1 MSCSRQRLLVLA
13 SALMVV
19 AAVPACRD
27 RKATISTDLQDAGF
41 QMTDG
46 DWFRAC
52 QEDNVEVMK
61 RFLSGGFSKD
71 ARDGSGN
78 TALHVA
84 AAAGAQN
91 AAKYLLDKGV
101 PVDVRGQTGRTPL
114 MAAVISNKP
123 KMVKWLLRQGA
134 DPKLKDEENFK
145 ALMLA
150 VRDGSAGSVAELA
163 SYDREDLD
171 AALLL
176 ASLLGKAE
184 VIDSL
189 TNYGAS
195 VYARMEGDGRT
206 PLMIAAQNGHKE
218 AVNLLLEI
226 GASRY
231 TADEEGRTAATLAEE
246 AGHAE
251 IVALINREPAP
262 EELALEA
269 PEQISAEMDEFVAA
283 AEGDVPPQSGYRA
296 AASGDAPGVETPGD
310 LTVPVPVKRASR
322 PIDGAVLGV
331 RDDGGSQAA
340 AESAGGDVLP
350 TAGPRTKAARPPVI
364 MRHYRETDVPLE
376 VAGVSGDSATLRIV
390 AGNREEIT
398 VKAGE
403 EISGTGGLYV
413 VRVKRRMEE
422 SKVTDGQPMEVA
434 VVEVADRRSG
444 QTREWISGRPSTAHD
459 PIALVEDPVTGARY
473 TARPGQKFKSA
484 DGGEFVVTDVR
495 PNQIVIESLTDG
507 SVVTVPLVGPRG

>member
-1 MSCSRQRLLVLA
+1 MASVLL
-13 SALMVV
+13 VV
-19 AAVPACRD
+19 AAVPSCRD
-27 RKATISTDLQDAGF
+27 RKTTISTDLQDAGF
-41 QMTDG
+41 QMTDA

-52 QEDNVEVMK
+52 EEDNVEVMK

-71 ARDGSGN
+71 ARDGNGN
-78 TALHVA
+78 TSLHLA
-84 AAAGAQN
+84 AAAGARE
-91 AAKYLLDKGV
+91 AAKFLLDKGM
-101 PVDVRGQTGRTPL
+101 PVDVRGQAGRTPL
-114 MAAVISNKP
+114 MAAVIANRP
-123 KMVKWLLRQGA
+123 EMVKWLLRQGA

-176 ASLLGKAE
+176 AALLGKAD

-195 VYARMEGDGRT
+195 VYAKMEDDGRT
-206 PLMIAAQNGHKE
+206 PLMIAAENGHAD
-218 AVNLLLEI
+218 AVKLLLEI

-231 TADEEGRTAATLAEE
+231 TTDGEGRTAANLAEE
-246 AGHAE
+246 AGHPDIA
-251 IVALINREPAP
+251 ALISREPLPA
-262 EELALEA
+262 EMALET
-269 PEQISAEMDEFVAA
+269 PEQISSEMDEFVAA
-283 AEGDVPPQSGYRA
+283 AEGDVPPQSGYGA
-296 AASGDAPGVETPGD
+296 VAPEDVPGADGSGGVARPAPG
-310 LTVPVPVKRASR
+310 KRVSR
-322 PIDGAVLGV
+322 PIEGAVLGAV
-331 RDDGGSQAA
+331 GGGGSPAPVGGTEGG
-340 AESAGGDVLP
+340 AESGGSTTRAAG
-350 TAGPRTKAARPPVI
+350 PPVI
-364 MRHYRETDVPLE
+364 MRHYREMDVPLE
-376 VAGVSGDSATLRIV
+376 VAGVSGDSATLKV
-390 AGNREEIT
+390 AAGSRREIT
-398 VKAGE
+398 VKAGQ
-403 EISGTGGLYV
+403 EIAGTGGLYV
-413 VRVKRRMEE
+413 VRVKRRMED

-495 PNQIVIESLTDG
+495 PNQIVIENLTDG
-507 SVVTVPLVGPRG
+507 TVVTVPLVGPRG

>member
-1 MSCSRQRLLVLA
+1 MSCSRQRLLAVA

-19 AAVPACRD
+19 VAVPSCRD
-27 RKATISTDLQDAGF
+27 RKTTLSTDLQDAGF
-41 QMTDG
+41 QMTDA

-61 RFLSGGFSKD
+61 RFLAGGFSKD
-71 ARDGSGN
+71 ARDGNGN

-84 AAAGAQN
+84 AVAGAEN

-114 MAAVISNKP
+114 MAAVVADKP

-176 ASLLGKAE
+176 ASLLGKTA

-195 VYARMEGDGRT
+195 VYARMEDDGRT
-206 PLMIAAQNGHKE
+206 PLMIAAENGHKE

-231 TADEEGRTAATLAEE
+231 TTDEQGRTAANLAEE

-262 EELALEA
+262 AELALEA

-283 AEGDVPPQSGYRA
+283 AEGDAPPQSGYRA
-296 AASGDAPGVETPGD
+296 APGGDAGVEAPGD
-310 LTVPVPVKRASR
+310 LTIPAPDKRPSR
-322 PIDGAVLGV
+322 PIDGAVLGARQGGGGLV
-331 RDDGGSQAA
+331 VEGNPGDDAPGSADA
-340 AESAGGDVLP
+340 
-350 TAGPRTKAARPPVI
+350 RTKVSRPPVI

-376 VAGVSGDSATLRIV
+376 VAGVSGDSATLRV
-390 AGNREEIT
+390 AAGSRREIT
-398 VKAGE
+398 VKAGQ

-422 SKVTDGQPMEVA
+422 SKVTDGHPMEIA
-434 VVEVADRRSG
+434 VVEVEDRRSG

-459 PIALVEDPVTGARY
+459 PIALVEDPATGARY

>member
-1 MSCSRQRLLVLA
+1 MSCSPQRLLAVA

-27 RKATISTDLQDAGF
+27 RKTTLSSDLQDAGF
-41 QMTDG
+41 QMTEG

-71 ARDGSGN
+71 ARDVNGN

-84 AAAGAQN
+84 AAAGAGN
-91 AAKYLLDKGV
+91 AAKFLLDRGV
-101 PVDVRGQTGRTPL
+101 PVDVRGQTGRTAL
-114 MAAVISNKP
+114 MAAVIADKP
-123 KMVKWLLRQGA
+123 EMVKWLLRQGA
-134 DPKLKDEENFK
+134 DPKMKDEENFK

-184 VIDSL
+184 VIDTL

-195 VYARMEGDGRT
+195 VYARMEDDGRT
-206 PLMIAAQNGHKE
+206 PLMIAAENGHKE

-231 TADEEGRTAATLAEE
+231 TTDGEGRTAAQLAEE
-246 AGHAE
+246 AGHTE
-251 IVALINREPAP
+251 IVALINREPTP
-262 EELALEA
+262 EELALES

-283 AEGDVPPQSGYRA
+283 AEGDVPPQSGFLAATPDDASAAVGSSGAVRA
-296 AASGDAPGVETPGD
+296 APG
-310 LTVPVPVKRASR
+310 KRVSR
-322 PIDGAVLGV
+322 PIDGVILGIP
-331 RDDGGSQAA
+331 DGPGTLVP
-340 AESAGGDVLP
+340 D
-350 TAGPRTKAARPPVI
+350 AGPPGGGLVGKKAGSPVI

-376 VAGVSGDSATLRIV
+376 VTGVSGDSATLKVSGGSRK
-390 AGNREEIT
+390 EIT
-398 VKAGE
+398 VKAE
-403 EISGTGGLYV
+403 QEIPGTGGLYV
-413 VRVKRRMEE
+413 VRVKRRMED

-459 PIALVEDPVTGARY
+459 PIALVEDPVTGDRY
-473 TARPGQKFKSA
+473 TARPGQRFKSA

-495 PNQIVIESLTDG
+495 PNQIVIENLTDG
-507 SVVTVPLVGPRG
+507 TVVTVPLVGPRG